1 MINITLENK
10 MLKLKKLLLLE
21 TYKKII
27 DKISRIFV
35 KNNLIV
41 FFLYLSLVYKTE
53 FSIYGLLLVLSEVL
67 VVYSLRVAYKLIELY
82 PSVSEVNFKYKK
94 RIPYLFSAF
103 LLLFVIFIFFENS
116 YPLYSVVTLF
126 FISTYRIFT
135 SQYVA
140 FCYIGKVNKKFIL
153 FSEIVFTFIFIV
165 AGFLEFVNFIELI
178 LFVLVI
184 KNFMYFYNFKR
195 NVYY

>member
-1 MINITLENK
+1 

-140 FCYIGKVNKKFIL
+140 FCYIGKINKKFIL
-153 FSEIVFTFIFIV
+153 FT
-165 AGFLEFVNFIELI
+165 
-178 LFVLVI
+178 
-184 KNFMYFYNFKR
+184 
-195 NVYY
+195 

>member
-41 FFLYLSLVYKTE
+41 FLLYLSLIYKIE
-53 FSIYGLLLVLSEVL
+53 FSTYGLLLVLSEVL
-67 VVYSLRVAYKLIELY
+67 VVYSLRVAYKLIESY
-82 PSVSEVNFKYKK
+82 PSVSEVNSKYKK

-103 LLLFVIFIFFENS
+103 LLLFVVFIFFENS
-116 YPLYSVVTLF
+116 NQLYSVVTLF
-126 FISTYRIFT
+126 LISTYRIFT

-165 AGFLEFVNFIELI
+165 AGFLEFENFLELI

>member
-82 PSVSEVNFKYKK
+82 
-94 RIPYLFSAF
+94 I
-103 LLLFVIFIFFENS
+103 
-116 YPLYSVVTLF
+116 
-126 FISTYRIFT
+126 
-135 SQYVA
+135 
-140 FCYIGKVNKKFIL
+140 
-153 FSEIVFTFIFIV
+153 
-165 AGFLEFVNFIELI
+165 
-178 LFVLVI
+178 
-184 KNFMYFYNFKR
+184 
-195 NVYY
+195 